1 MPMMRFLRKVTWRLE
16 VVGGGWHDR
25 FMVSIEAFGIHGPL
39 KDRAAKTLGYIDIMI
54 DYLSHNAP
62 LQVELLGVVRALDIQ
77 QTCFFTVKEFT
88 VREATGYDT
97 NFKLAFLVT

>member
-16 VVGGGWHDR
+16 VAGGGWPDR

-62 LQVELLGVVRALDIQ
+62 LQDDGLSKEKLEYGAL
-77 QTCFFTVKEFT
+77 F
-88 VREATGYDT
+88 
-97 NFKLAFLVT
+97 